1 MSDVL
6 KFTIDLPTE
15 MKWAMF
21 DSLCY
26 NPILGFIKASM
37 ILLYLRLG
45 GVRQSVRYASYA
57 FLCINFALM
66 ISIFFVDM
74 FQCVPFSYNFYAAG
88 MDLAAQIKANATDP
102 GIGTYGPVTS
112 GFKDGKYV
120 TGGKCI
126 NTISFLMITAG
137 LTIFTDLLVLCIPI
151 YMVKDLK
158 MSRKKKIAAIFI
170 LCMGLGYVTAM
181 KFWYSL
187 QATAN
192 DCFLESLPLVSAV
205 YNLLGVS
212 SIPLFLT
219 QD

>member
-1 MSDVL
+1 
-6 KFTIDLPTE
+6 

-26 NPILGFIKASM
+26 NPILGFVKASM

-45 GVRQSVRYASYA
+45 GIKQSVRYASYV
-57 FLCINFALM
+57 LLGVNFALM

-74 FQCVPFSYNFYAAG
+74 FQCIPFRYNFYSTE

-102 GIGTYGPVTS
+102 GIGPNGPVTT

-120 TGGKCI
+120 AGGRCI
-126 NTISFLMITAG
+126 NSLNFILITAG

-158 MSRKKKIAAIFI
+158 MSRRKKIAAICI
-170 LCMGLGYVTAM
+170 LCMGLGYVIIVP
-181 KFWYSL
+181 L
-187 QATAN
+187 
-192 DCFLESLPLVSAV
+192 CFFP
-205 YNLLGVS
+205 
-212 SIPLFLT
+212 T
-219 QD
+219 RHD